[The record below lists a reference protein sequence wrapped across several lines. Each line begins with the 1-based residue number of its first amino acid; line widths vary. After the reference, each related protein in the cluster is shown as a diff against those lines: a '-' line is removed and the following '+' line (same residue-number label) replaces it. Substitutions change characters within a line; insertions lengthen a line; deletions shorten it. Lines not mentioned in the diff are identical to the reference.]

1 MFCAIFNFQ
10 TRSREIPDIICVA
23 DLGVW
28 KSQKM
33 IVPNYDNGKGLKGN
47 YVMSGYI
54 ASDNKEEFFTPV
66 GSCVFDLL
74 QNIAWRYPSV
84 RDIVTYMRKLNISG
98 SGSGYSRPWEWS
110 ILSEETQENIYR
122 LKNGGFWNEWGMVID

>member
-1 MFCAIFNFQ
+1 MWRQVQICIL
-10 TRSREIPDIICVA
+10 EIPDIICVA

-66 GSCVFDLL
+66 GACVFDLL
-74 QNIAWRYPSV
+74 QKIAWRYPSA
-84 RDIVTYMRKLNISG
+84 RDIVTYMRKLNIFS
-98 SGSGYSRPWEWS
+98 SGSGYSRPWEWNV
-110 ILSEETQENIYR
+110 LSEETQKNIYK
-122 LKNGGFWNEWGMVID
+122 LKNGGFWDEWGMVIY